1 MVQEAAV
8 EVQLGTILLLG
19 VKAGAGAGARALLE
33 AQKGMNLL
41 ASSGLLYHM
50 WQAQALCNATMMQ
63 KN

>member
-8 EVQLGTILLLG
+8 EVQLGSILLLG
-19 VKAGAGAGARALLE
+19 VKAGAGALLE

-41 ASSGLLYHM
+41 ASSELLYHM

-63 KN
+63 KI

>member
-19 VKAGAGAGARALLE
+19 VKAGAGARALLE

>member
-19 VKAGAGAGARALLE
+19 VKAGAGARALLE

-41 ASSGLLYHM
+41 ASSELLYHVG
-50 WQAQALCNATMMQ
+50 QAQALCNATMMQ

>member
-8 EVQLGTILLLG
+8 EVQLGSILLLG
-19 VKAGAGAGARALLE
+19 VKAGAGARALLE